1 MAKVEESLQ
10 RVEAH
15 SSVIGT
21 IVANAEGIP
30 VRSTFENS
38 KAAKYAGLLRHL
50 TLMATG
56 TVRDVDPQNDLT
68 VLRIGTKNQEIMI
81 APESDSLVIVLQRN
95 DG

>member
-1 MAKVEESLQ
+1 MAEVEETLQ
-10 RVEAH
+10 RVEANRT
-15 SSVIGT
+15 VIGT
-21 IVANAEGIP
+21 IVANKEGIP

-50 TLMATG
+50 TIMATS
-56 TVRDVDPQNDLT
+56 TVRDIDPQNNLT

-81 APESDSLVIVLQRN
+81 APENDCLVIVLQRC